1 MEHEYKAKVTS
12 KGQVTIPVGVR
23 RSLGLNPGDVL
34 IIRESTAGYIL
45 EKAAMPSKFDEFV
58 GYLAK
63 DTPVSTDEV
72 MREGKLEGVKIGGSR
87 RFQREGIMR
96 IAGAEP
102 DVVAESSPTYG
113 GVGDYAAI
121 TGTLMHR
128 RMLILN
134 QLRQRLQESR
144 LASKV
149 DQKSTEDLYPAT
161 RTLAEIRRE
170 RPDSLCNGDD

>member
-1 MEHEYKAKVTS
+1 MNGRADDRGLMTVNEVAEYFGVSAS
-12 KGQVTIPVGVR
+12 TIWR
-23 RSLGLNPGDVL
+23 WL
-34 IIRESTAGYIL
+34 
-45 EKAAMPSKFDEFV
+45 
-58 GYLAK
+58 
-63 DTPVSTDEV
+63 
-72 MREGKLEGVKIGGSR
+72 REGKLEGVKIGGSR
-87 RFQREGIMR
+87 RFQREDIMR

-144 LASKV
+144 LVSKAE
-149 DQKSTEDLYPAT
+149 QKSTEDLYPAT

>member
-1 MEHEYKAKVTS
+1 MHGHADDSGLMTVNEVAEYFRVSAS
-12 KGQVTIPVGVR
+12 TIWR
-23 RSLGLNPGDVL
+23 WL
-34 IIRESTAGYIL
+34 
-45 EKAAMPSKFDEFV
+45 
-58 GYLAK
+58 
-63 DTPVSTDEV
+63 
-72 MREGKLEGVKIGGSR
+72 REGKLEGVKIGGSR
-87 RFQREGIMR
+87 RFQREDIMR

-102 DVVAESSPTYG
+102 DVVAESGPTYG

>member
-1 MEHEYKAKVTS
+1 MHGRADDSGLMTVNEVAEYFGVSAS
-12 KGQVTIPVGVR
+12 TIWR
-23 RSLGLNPGDVL
+23 WL
-34 IIRESTAGYIL
+34 
-45 EKAAMPSKFDEFV
+45 
-58 GYLAK
+58 
-63 DTPVSTDEV
+63 
-72 MREGKLEGVKIGGSR
+72 REGKLEGVKIGGSR